1 MSQIQLQP
9 AYVLHRRDYR
19 DSSLLLE
26 VLSADHGRVGIV
38 ARGVRGKRSSRR
50 ALLEPWRA
58 LLLSW
63 SGRGELRTLTG
74 VEEAG
79 PWQPLHGERLL
90 CGYYL
95 NELLLR
101 LLHRDDP
108 QDGVCQLYAE
118 SLARL
123 RGESPSEPTLRRFEL
138 ALLERLGYAPPL
150 DCTAD
155 GAPVEADREY
165 GYLAESGPVPAAGQ
179 RLRVSGRSL
188 LALAAG
194 RFDEPAVLREAKPLL
209 RAILRSHLGDKPLK
223 SRELFRQLQ
232 PPARAGHD

>member
-1 MSQIQLQP
+1 MNAVQLQP

-26 VLSADHGRVGIV
+26 VLSAEHGRVGIV

-74 VEEAG
+74 VEEAE
-79 PWQPLHGERLL
+79 PWRPLAGERLL

-101 LLHRDDP
+101 LLQRDDP
-108 QDGVCQLYAE
+108 LEGVCELYAE
-118 SLARL
+118 SLAGL
-123 RGESPSEPTLRRFEL
+123 RGELPSEQILRRFEL

-155 GAPVEADREY
+155 GAPVVADRDY
-165 GYLAESGPVPAAGQ
+165 GYLVESGPVAAAGQ
-179 RLRVSGRSL
+179 RLCVSGRSL

-194 RFDEPAVLREAKPLL
+194 RFDDPRVLREAKPLL
-209 RAILRSHLGDKPLK
+209 RAMLRPHLGERPLK

-232 PPARAGHD
+232 RPAGGGRG